1 MNESAILRHLP
12 GPFSFLRPDP
22 EEVRRVAAAGG
33 FTLPRPQ
40 PIYHQDESATPL
52 TGYPVLVSER
62 LRALRQALIRYV
74 LQEELFQRGIYRRE
88 PGDRKTYAQAWEG
101 YRGHLVG
108 AVENATISSYGRQFP
123 ELFWLHHSL
132 DLAALLKDTP
142 RRVTR
147 EDPELGRRH
156 GDEIKY
162 RVYDRYVDRLQS
174 AIYDLVQRLASD
186 TDEVEEEL
194 FPRLL
199 TRMVDNVLIFTEDHI
214 SPNLAELNSYFAGHL
229 RLDGRDLRSRLDA
242 LAAWHRER
250 LAEDPELARAVRHLL
265 EGDPERDRELLV
277 RPGYVSYLAELPG
290 YDPGTLLPP
299 PLVEVWER
307 LLWKLKEFELLHAVR
322 RLLVPVQASEG
333 GLVTSRDALNRT
345 LVGRSELHLSST
357 TRPFDFMAP
366 WVVDP
371 QVHRFGMIYDIADFS
386 DVVSV
391 LRRSGAETQDSS
403 FRRMFRFQRRIN
415 RMADGKRLK
424 LEKYLGDGAFYSS
437 RRGQRMLVSAI
448 HVQRLYEQA
457 LAEGFPFDR
466 GIRIA
471 LNYGQY
477 RLIPIHVSETGA
489 ERYEFFGHGLV
500 ELSRLT
506 TGKASREIE
515 EIKTMLVNLGYRED
529 VVHRFFAPLLQR
541 NVDTVDRKEEARRFH
556 AYINRN
562 GNLVN
567 EGLVA
572 TAAFLEQ
579 LDAENRF
586 TDLRR
591 ATVGNR
597 RYVAIRISDPADS
610 RAGAGERSGPRPGTE
625 PAAGKPGKA
634 GELAVGLR
642 KLGTAS
648 LKGLDKLAVFEV
660 VDLGAVAF
668 GELDP
673 MHGPGLMAAVEREFA
688 SERHGRTAIAGA

>member
-1 MNESAILRHLP
+1 MLYASVMNESAILPLLQ
-12 GPFSFLRPDP
+12 GQLSFLRPDP
-22 EEVRRVAAAGG
+22 EEVRRVVAAGRL
-33 FTLPRPQ
+33 TLPRPQ
-40 PIYHQDESATPL
+40 PIYLEDEGATPL
-52 TGYPVLVSER
+52 TGFPILVSDR
-62 LRALRQALIRYV
+62 LRALRQALIEYV
-74 LQEELFQRGIYRRE
+74 LQEERFQRGIYRRE
-88 PGDRKTYAQAWEG
+88 AGDRKAYAQAWEG
-101 YRGHLVG
+101 YRGHLAR
-108 AVENATISSYGRQFP
+108 AVENTTISSYGRQFP

-132 DLAALLKDTP
+132 DLAAILKDTP

-174 AIYDLVQRLASD
+174 TTYDLVQRLASD

-229 RLDGRDLRSRLDA
+229 RLDGRDLRQRLDA

-250 LAEDPELARAVRHLL
+250 LAADGELARAVRHLL
-265 EGDPERDRELLV
+265 GGDPERGRELLV
-277 RPGYVSYLAELPG
+277 RPGYAAYLAELPG
-290 YDPGTLLPP
+290 YDAGALLSPAQ
-299 PLVEVWER
+299 VQVWER
-307 LLWKLKEFELLHAVR
+307 LLWKLKEFELLHALR
-322 RLLVPVQASEG
+322 RLLVPVQRTAE

-345 LVGRSELHLSST
+345 LVGRTELNVSST

-391 LRRSGAETQDSS
+391 LRRSGAEIQDSS
-403 FRRMFRFQRRIN
+403 FRKMFRFQRRIN
-415 RMADGKRLK
+415 RMADGRRLK
-424 LEKYLGDGAFYSS
+424 MEKYLGDGAFYSG
-437 RRGQRMLVSAI
+437 RRGQRMLVAAI
-448 HVQRLYEQA
+448 HVQRLYQQA

-506 TGKASREIE
+506 TGKATREIE
-515 EIKTMLVNLGYRED
+515 ELKTMLVNLGYRED

-541 NVDTVDRKEEARRFH
+541 NVDTVDRREEARPFH

-567 EGLVA
+567 EGVVA
-572 TAAFLEQ
+572 TATFLEQ

-586 TDLRR
+586 HDLRR
-591 ATVGNR
+591 ATLADR
-597 RYVAIRISDPADS
+597 RYVAIEVPDPPGAAAD
-610 RAGAGERSGPRPGTE
+610 PRTL
-625 PAAGKPGKA
+625 K
-634 GELAVGLR
+634 VGLR
-642 KLGTAS
+642 KLGIAS
-648 LKGLDKLAVFEV
+648 LKGLDKLAVYEV
-660 VDLGAVAF
+660 VDLGEVAF
-668 GELDP
+668 GTLDS
-673 MHGPGLMAAVEREFA
+673 MHGPGLTAAIEREFA
-688 SERHGRTAIAGA
+688 SERHGRAAVAGGG